1 VVAERATNHKE
12 EVMLNPRLTT
22 CRRLP
27 ALVGLSLIA
36 ALAAVSEAAAKPL
49 PLDGGME
56 PVAPAP
62 VTHPSASSFDWSDV
76 RLAVVVGLAGLIA
89 LAVIVAI
96 GRSRKSLPAR

>member
-12 EVMLNPRLTT
+12 EVMLNPLLTIN
-22 CRRLP
+22 RRLP

-36 ALAAVSEAAAKPL
+36 ALAAVSEATAKPL

-62 VTHPSASSFDWSDV
+62 VANPSSGFDWSGA
-76 RLAVVVGLAGLIA
+76 RLAIVVGLASLIT

-96 GRSRKSLPAR
+96 GRGRKSLPAR